1 MHSSPAREMPLF
13 KPKKVSKDESK
24 RRVEKCLVVA
34 KESPEPTFDLSKCGA
49 TEVPKGVYSLCKVL
63 QKEALLMFDN
73 ALTNLKGGGS
83 LKDLSALRVLDLHDN
98 FITTLPAD
106 IDQLKAL
113 QVLNVQNNKL
123 KSLPPSIGNLP
134 SLQTLNIQ
142 ANDLHALPPEIGNSK
157 SLRALNISGNSN
169 LQGVPPNLAH
179 VRTIEII
186 VLDTDRISFPPKD
199 ISSEGTASIMKYL
212 CKVAGIEYVPPSKHL
227 LNVLDPVGNDSSSSK
242 HCGPT
247 PVDDLIANTLSLHEA
262 EKEKRRQQLLEIER
276 QIHETE
282 QEQQA
287 LAALANKQ
295 RIDLVDKIRI
305 AEAEMDDLT
314 MHQQQQQDLER
325 QKLVSA
331 MAADEQLAND
341 TVAMILQVN
350 ERAQKTE
357 IILDEL
363 ERERMRTDQL
373 VKITQEETERLKKEE
388 VLASMAKLLES
399 QESQGRLIREYERS
413 REKAASQAMNESWEA
428 DMRLVGILNEQ
439 YDDRD
444 ALISEISKE
453 ERAQMEAIQALQLQ
467 TDAKH
472 CRITNQI
479 SMLQEELSK
488 LTLTELNKRDERQ
501 DVERTVL
508 ESKREAMTRL
518 LVQLVGEQQKRE
530 DELMK
535 RLVEMEHKREADV
548 EDYWLIQY
556 QRLLEKKP
564 NSLLEKQCDGP
575 LLEVL
580 AEAEAQDCAS
590 HFARHRITWEMLKTM
605 TDEELKEI
613 GIHQLGVRKAIL
625 RVVQE
630 RLQFEVKAK
639 EKEQEIENPK
649 LPVPQSEPHRPTAPP
664 PVVEHHDMATEC
676 VICLDRKSD
685 VVLLNCGHVCCCF
698 TCSSALTAC
707 PMCRKPVVQ
716 RVRIFIS

>member
-1 MHSSPAREMPLF
+1 MKKEGCHRVTDKLRFPDSFLQKKKGLLTSLAILLTGVGVTVISYDSENRAFVQMAVIDVGCYSWDIHYIGANLCQITIPTEVSSHCEQHKYRHECFHSKSLTLNTNSNNSNAGLACELICTKIFQFISMMCKFSDNIVIFILF
-13 KPKKVSKDESK
+13 HIK
-24 RRVEKCLVVA
+24 
-34 KESPEPTFDLSKCGA
+34 
-49 TEVPKGVYSLCKVL
+49 VPKGVYSLCKVL

-134 SLQTLNIQ
+134 SLQTLNLQ

-157 SLRALNISGNSN
+157 SLRTLNISGNSN

-179 VRTIEII
+179 VRTIETI
-186 VLDTDRISFPPKD
+186 VLDTDRINFPPKD
-199 ISSEGTASIMKYL
+199 ISFEGTASIMKYL

-227 LNVLDPVGNDSSSSK
+227 LNVLDPVGNESSSSK

-363 ERERMRTDQL
+363 EQERMRTDHL

-453 ERAQMEAIQALQLQ
+453 
-467 TDAKH
+467 
-472 CRITNQI
+472 
-479 SMLQEELSK
+479 
-488 LTLTELNKRDERQ
+488 
-501 DVERTVL
+501 
-508 ESKREAMTRL
+508 
-518 LVQLVGEQQKRE
+518 
-530 DELMK
+530 
-535 RLVEMEHKREADV
+535 
-548 EDYWLIQY
+548 
-556 QRLLEKKP
+556 
-564 NSLLEKQCDGP
+564 
-575 LLEVL
+575 
-580 AEAEAQDCAS
+580 
-590 HFARHRITWEMLKTM
+590 
-605 TDEELKEI
+605 
-613 GIHQLGVRKAIL
+613 
-625 RVVQE
+625 
-630 RLQFEVKAK
+630 
-639 EKEQEIENPK
+639 
-649 LPVPQSEPHRPTAPP
+649 
-664 PVVEHHDMATEC
+664 
-676 VICLDRKSD
+676 
-685 VVLLNCGHVCCCF
+685 
-698 TCSSALTAC
+698 
-707 PMCRKPVVQ
+707 
-716 RVRIFIS
+716 

>member
-1 MHSSPAREMPLF
+1 SILQ
-13 KPKKVSKDESK
+13 
-24 RRVEKCLVVA
+24 A
-34 KESPEPTFDLSKCGA
+34 KESPEPAFDLSKCGA

-113 QVLNVQNNKL
+113 QVLV
-123 KSLPPSIGNLP
+123 
-134 SLQTLNIQ
+134 LNHQWTKI
-142 ANDLHALPPEIGNSK
+142 A
-157 SLRALNISGNSN
+157 
-169 LQGVPPNLAH
+169 
-179 VRTIEII
+179 
-186 VLDTDRISFPPKD
+186 
-199 ISSEGTASIMKYL
+199 
-212 CKVAGIEYVPPSKHL
+212 
-227 LNVLDPVGNDSSSSK
+227 DPVGKDSSSSK

-287 LAALANKQ
+287 LAVLANKQ

-363 ERERMRTDQL
+363 EQERMRTDHL

-488 LTLTELNKRDERQ
+488 LTLTELDKRDERQ
-501 DVERTVL
+501 DVERVCVAIT
-508 ESKREAMTRL
+508 
-518 LVQLVGEQQKRE
+518 
-530 DELMK
+530 
-535 RLVEMEHKREADV
+535 DV
-548 EDYWLIQY
+548 SHPILNNT
-556 QRLLEKKP
+556 QRF
-564 NSLLEKQCDGP
+564 CD
-575 LLEVL
+575 
-580 AEAEAQDCAS
+580 D
-590 HFARHRITWEMLKTM
+590 
-605 TDEELKEI
+605 
-613 GIHQLGVRKAIL
+613 
-625 RVVQE
+625 
-630 RLQFEVKAK
+630 
-639 EKEQEIENPK
+639 
-649 LPVPQSEPHRPTAPP
+649 LPVFVTRVYAHSHKSLVLLHPLYPSQSFLF
-664 PVVEHHDMATEC
+664 VSFFSF
-676 VICLDRKSD
+676 LQSD

>member
-13 KPKKVSKDESK
+13 KQKKVSKDESK

-34 KESPEPTFDLSKCGA
+34 KESPEPAFDLSKCGA

-134 SLQTLNIQ
+134 SLQTLNLQ
-142 ANDLHALPPEIGNSK
+142 DNDLHALPPEIGNSK
-157 SLRALNISGNSN
+157 SLRTLNISGNSN

-179 VRTIEII
+179 VRTIETI
-186 VLDTDRISFPPKD
+186 VLDTDRITFPPKD
-199 ISSEGTASIMKYL
+199 VSSEGTASIMKYL

-227 LNVLDPVGNDSSSSK
+227 LNVLDPVGNESSSSK

-247 PVDDLIANTLSLHEA
+247 SVDDLIANTLSLHEA
-262 EKEKRRQQLLEIER
+262 EKEKRRQQLLELER

-363 ERERMRTDQL
+363 EQERMKTDQL

-428 DMRLVGILNEQ
+428 DMRL
-439 YDDRD
+439 
-444 ALISEISKE
+444 

-488 LTLTELNKRDERQ
+488 LTLTELDKRDERQ

-508 ESKREAMTRL
+508 ESKREAVTRL
-518 LVQLVGEQQKRE
+518 LVQLVSEQQKRE

-564 NSLLEKQCDGP
+564 NSLLEKQCDSP

-639 EKEQEIENPK
+639 EKEQEIENP
-649 LPVPQSEPHRPTAPP
+649 E
-664 PVVEHHDMATEC
+664 
-676 VICLDRKSD
+676 SD

-707 PMCRKPVVQ
+707 PMCRNPVVH